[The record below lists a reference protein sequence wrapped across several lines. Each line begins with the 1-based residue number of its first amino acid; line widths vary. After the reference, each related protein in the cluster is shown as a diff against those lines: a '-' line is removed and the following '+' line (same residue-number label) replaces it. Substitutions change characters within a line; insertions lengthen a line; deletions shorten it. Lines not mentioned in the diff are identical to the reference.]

1 MSCEASGKL
10 RRAVPLLVLFSALIM
25 EAMGAGE
32 DSPKAGAPGVGPGD
46 AAHNATRALIARTAQ
61 RFRLVGPGDRVLRL
75 EPEPALRWPNPTRA
89 TPDGA
94 TFVWTGKGG
103 QEKGDIAII
112 DRR

>member
-103 QEKGDIAII
+103 HSAY
-112 DRR
+112 